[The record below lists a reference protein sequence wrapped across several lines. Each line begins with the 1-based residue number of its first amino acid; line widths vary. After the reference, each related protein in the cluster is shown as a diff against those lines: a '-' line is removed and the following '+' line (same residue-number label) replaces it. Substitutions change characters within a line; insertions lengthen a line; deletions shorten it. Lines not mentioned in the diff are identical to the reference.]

1 MIKCIYQEPTGNII
15 LKRWKTECF
24 PPKIR
29 KKEMYS
35 LTTSTQNCTGGSI
48 LASTIRHL
56 SAYTKINSK
65 CTVGLNVKSK
75 TIKLLGENIRESLCE
90 LWVSQNFLVPKPK
103 AQWIKEKSW

>member
-1 MIKCIYQEPTGNII
+1 
-15 LKRWKTECF
+15 
-24 PPKIR
+24 
-29 KKEMYS
+29 MYS

-103 AQWIKEKSW
+103 AQWIKEKS